1 MDTNPNKV
9 LDATLPHAWRAL
21 TLATMAFG
29 ANFSVWVL
37 YAVLAINIQQ
47 QLSLNGVELGVLL
60 SAPMLTG
67 GLLRIPIGLISEY
80 YSARTLWI
88 MQMVLTI
95 PSLALLPF
103 IESYAG
109 FLWMGLWIGI
119 SGVSFTLGVRY
130 VTDWFASRK
139 QGLALG
145 IFGAGNA
152 GAAISFIMIPLLVK
166 YYDWQWTG
174 PVYAVGLLL
183 MLVIFAVGAPKV
195 PSYVGFSTEPW
206 RTHLAPLKERR
217 VWRFSLYY
225 YFVFGS
231 FLALILWLPSY
242 YMQAYQLPFDQ
253 AMAFTLFFV
262 TTSSMVRALGGW
274 MADRYGGR
282 LVNWAVFWVCLVCL
296 FFLSYPP
303 TTMTIHGIER
313 DVVLSI
319 EVNVWLFTAL
329 IFIIGIAQGLGRAS
343 VLKVLHNYY
352 PNRMGSVGGIV
363 AALGAVGGFTLP
375 VAFGLVQDLLGISS
389 GAFMVLYAVL
399 AMCMTAMF
407 FAMRAE
413 RYRKELAQARA
424 DTFYDDN

>member
-1 MDTNPNKV
+1 M
-9 LDATLPHAWRAL
+9 DATLPHAWRAL
-21 TLATMAFG
+21 TIATLAFG

-47 QLSLNGVELGVLL
+47 QLHLSGVELGVLL
-60 SAPMLTG
+60 SAPMLSG
-67 GLLRIPIGLISEY
+67 ALLRIPVGLLSEY
-80 YSARTLWI
+80 YSARSLWLI
-88 MQMVLTI
+88 QMALTI

-103 IESYAG
+103 IESYVG
-109 FLWMGLWIGI
+109 FLWMGLWIGM

-130 VTDWFASRK
+130 VTDWFASRQ

-152 GAAISFIMIPLLVK
+152 GAAISFIMVPLLVK
-166 YYDWQWTG
+166 YLDWQWTG
-174 PVYAVGLLL
+174 PVYALGLLL
-183 MLVIFAVGAPKV
+183 MLVLFAAAAPKV
-195 PSYVGFSTEPW
+195 PSYIGLSNESW
-206 RTHLAPLKERR
+206 RHHLAPLKDLR

-253 AMAFTLFFV
+253 AMGFTLFFV
-262 TTSSMVRALGGW
+262 ATSSMVRALGGW

-303 TTMTIHGIER
+303 TTMTIHGIDR

-329 IFIIGIAQGLGRAS
+329 IFVIGIAQGLGRAS
-343 VLKVLHNYY
+343 VLKVLHNHY
-352 PNRMGSVGGIV
+352 PKRMGSVGGIV
-363 AALGAVGGFTLP
+363 GALGAVGGFTLP
-375 VAFGLVQDLLGISS
+375 VVFGLVQDLLGISS

-407 FAMRAE
+407 FAIRTE

-424 DTFYDDN
+424 DTFYEE

>member
-1 MDTNPNKV
+1 M
-9 LDATLPHAWRAL
+9 DATLPHAWRAL
-21 TLATMAFG
+21 TIATLAFG

-47 QLSLNGVELGVLL
+47 QLHLTGVELGILL
-60 SAPMLTG
+60 SAPMLSG
-67 GLLRIPIGLISEY
+67 ALLRIPVGLLSEY
-80 YSARTLWI
+80 YSARSLWLI
-88 MQMVLTI
+88 QMALTV

-103 IESYAG
+103 IESYVG

-130 VTDWFASRK
+130 VTDWFASRQ

-166 YYDWQWTG
+166 YLDWQWTG
-174 PVYAVGLLL
+174 PVYALGLLL
-183 MLVIFAVGAPKV
+183 MLVIFAVTAPKV
-195 PSYVGFSTEPW
+195 PSYIGFSTDSW
-206 RTHLAPLKERR
+206 RVHLAPLKELR

-253 AMAFTLFFV
+253 AMGFTLFFV
-262 TTSSMVRALGGW
+262 ATSSMVRALGGW

-282 LVNWAVFWVCLVCL
+282 LVNWGVFWVCLVCL

-303 TTMTIHGIER
+303 TTMTIHGIDR
-313 DVVLSI
+313 DVILSI

-329 IFIIGIAQGLGRAS
+329 IFVIGIAQGLGRAS
-343 VLKVLHNYY
+343 VLKVLHNHY
-352 PNRMGSVGGIV
+352 PKRMGSVGGIV
-363 AALGAVGGFTLP
+363 GALGAVGGFTLP

-399 AMCMTAMF
+399 AVCMTAMF
-407 FAMRAE
+407 FAIRTE

-424 DTFYDDN
+424 DTFYEE

>member
-1 MDTNPNKV
+1 MDTN
-9 LDATLPHAWRAL
+9 LPHAWRAL
-21 TLATMAFG
+21 TVATLAFS
-29 ANFSVWVL
+29 ANFSVWVI

-47 QLSLNGVELGVLL
+47 QLNLSGVELGVLL
-60 SAPMLTG
+60 SAPMLSG
-67 GLLRIPIGLISEY
+67 AVLRIPIGLLAEY
-80 YSARTLWI
+80 QSARRLWI
-88 MQMVLTI
+88 VQMLITI
-95 PSLALLPF
+95 PSLVILPF
-103 IESYAG
+103 IKSYVG
-109 FLWMGLWIGI
+109 FLWIGLWIGV

-130 VTDWFASRK
+130 VTDWFASRQ

-152 GAAISFIMIPLLVK
+152 GAAISFVAIPFLVQHLS
-166 YYDWQWTG
+166 WQWTG
-174 PVYAVGLLL
+174 PVYAVGLLVMTL
-183 MLVIFAVGAPKV
+183 IFVFLAPK
-195 PSYVGFSTEPW
+195 PPHYITLSSAPW
-206 RTHLAPLKERR
+206 RTHLAPLKELR

-242 YMQAYQLPFDQ
+242 YMRAYEVTFAQ
-253 AMAFTLFFV
+253 AMGFTLFFV
-262 TTSSMVRALGGW
+262 ATSSMVRALGGW

-303 TTMTIHGIER
+303 TTMTIHGLER

-329 IFIIGIAQGLGRAS
+329 IFVIGIAQGLGRAS
-343 VLKVLHNYY
+343 VLKVLHTHY
-352 PNRMGSVGGIV
+352 PNHMGSVGGV
-363 AALGAVGGFTLP
+363 VGALGAVGGFTLP
-375 VAFGLVQDLLGISS
+375 VAFGLVQDLLGINS

-407 FAMRAE
+407 FAIRKE
-413 RYRKELAQARA
+413 RYQKELAQARA
-424 DTFYDDN
+424 NTFYAE